1 MPLFD
6 TYVMVDWSARSEKSR
21 KKPKKDAI
29 WWAVHPL
36 GDARPWFTELG
47 RKKRVDCHDS
57 VSYLGAG
64 VQVYEQTRHMA
75 IENIQEFLLQIA
87 KKRRVLV
94 GFDFAFG
101 YPTGFAEAITGKPC
115 ALELWSALSVS
126 GHSKND
132 KIVISDKEDNKN
144 NRFAVAAELNKRVK
158 PKEQPG
164 PFWGHPIKS
173 AQQHLGVKY
182 GNPYS
187 HGEAWPFGFEML
199 RETEKRASGTKTV
212 WQLLGNG
219 SVGSQVLLGIP
230 ALHKLRTT
238 LGPACTVWPFDTGFS
253 IPRKGDGPRIVIV
266 EIYPSLLGKK
276 KDIEP
281 WMYAVDD
288 REEILDQ
295 AQVRL
300 NAEAF
305 SLLDARGGLEK
316 LFRIPE
322 KDRGVQKEEGW
333 IFGIPYKGEI
343 CGVLREEYARDG
355 HRGGS
360 VVQA

>member
-6 TYVMVDWSARSEKSR
+6 TYVMVDWSARSKKSP
-21 KKPKKDAI
+21 KKPEKDAI

-36 GDARPWFTELG
+36 GDARPWFAELG
-47 RKKRVDCHDS
+47 KKQLDCPDTI
-57 VSYLGAG
+57 SYLGAG
-64 VQVYEQTRHMA
+64 VQVYERTRRRA
-75 IENIQEFLLQIA
+75 IENIQKFLQHIA

-101 YPTGFAEAITGKPC
+101 YPMGFAEAITGKPC
-115 ALELWSALSVS
+115 ALELWSALSGD
-126 GHSKND
+126 GHHKND
-132 KIVISDKEDNKN
+132 KIVILDEEDNVN
-144 NRFAVAAELNKRVK
+144 NRFAVAAELNRRVK
-158 PKEQPG
+158 PKEMPG
-164 PFWGHPIKS
+164 PFWGHPLTRDQRHLS
-173 AQQHLGVKY
+173 AKY
-182 GNPYS
+182 ANPYS
-187 HGEAWPFGFEML
+187 HGVAWPFAFTML
-199 RETEKRASGTKTV
+199 RKTDKRASGAKTV

-230 ALHKLRTT
+230 ALRKLRTT
-238 LGPACTVWPFDTGFS
+238 LGSECTVWPFDTGFS
-253 IPRKGDGPRIVIV
+253 IPLNGDGPRTVIV

-281 WMYAVDD
+281 WMCA
-288 REEILDQ
+288 EEILDQ

-316 LFRIPE
+316 LFQIPE

-333 IFGIPYKGEI
+333 IFGIPYEGEI
-343 CGVLREEYARDG
+343 CRVLREEYARDG
-355 HRGGS
+355 HRGRS